1 MLIRGDGYR
10 HTTRS
15 GRKYSKYGKA
25 SGMKSKRSSGIP
37 RPIRTQGDL
46 LWEVEEVIAS
56 RMGCFGREYLV
67 KWRGFSARE
76 NSWTTDLPPYFQ
88 KIQKWSVK
96 RELEPDSDDGSP
108 SCSSCSASDQSE
120 SDSDS
125 EESDSE
131 PDEAF
136 ATIMKDF
143 AEADTPPSAT
153 KLDKRTQL
161 AVKAMM
167 ALATAMEYKNDTESD
182 SD

>member
-1 MLIRGDGYR
+1 
-10 HTTRS
+10 
-15 GRKYSKYGKA
+15 
-25 SGMKSKRSSGIP
+25 MKSKRSNDVP
-37 RPIRTQGDL
+37 RPIRTQGEL
-46 LWEVEEVIAS
+46 AWEVEEVIAS
-56 RMGCFGREYLV
+56 RIGRLGREYLV
-67 KWRGFSARE
+67 KWLGFSSRD
-76 NSWTTDLPPYFQ
+76 NSWTTDLPLYFQ
-88 KIQKWSVK
+88 TVKKWSVK
-96 RELEPDSDDGSP
+96 RELESDSDDASP
-108 SCSSCSASDQSE
+108 SCSSGSSCSASDQSE

-143 AEADTPPSAT
+143 AEADTRPSAT

-167 ALATAMEYKNDTESD
+167 ALATAMEYENDTESD